1 MSLWRGDR
9 LPDWLARI
17 GEAEV
22 YRAQEMVHV
31 LGDGDNVN
39 LAVRFAGG
47 AELTAV
53 VYIDHNMGTLVK
65 DAFVVPESLTELEGS
80 CGRRSTTPTPSGAI
94 STWPT
99 PGSAS
104 PRRSSGGR

>member
-1 MSLWRGDR
+1 M
-9 LPDWLARI
+9 
-17 GEAEV
+17 

-31 LGDGDNVN
+31 LGDGDNVH

-65 DAFVVPESLTELEGS
+65 DAFVVPESMAALEALMRAKVDDPDT
-80 CGRRSTTPTPSGAI
+80 CGAI
-94 STWPT
+94 STSPT

-104 PRRSSGGR
+104 PTRSSGRR